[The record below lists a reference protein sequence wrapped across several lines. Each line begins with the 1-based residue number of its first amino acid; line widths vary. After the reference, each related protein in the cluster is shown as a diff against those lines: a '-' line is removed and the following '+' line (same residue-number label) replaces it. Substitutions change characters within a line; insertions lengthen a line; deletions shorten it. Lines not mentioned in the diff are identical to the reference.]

1 MSIKPAAF
9 IGALLASALAGAAPA
24 PVTVINGA
32 TIIHPS
38 KNGAAAV
45 EEGTTIVIAGD
56 KIQLA
61 GRGIT
66 LELPQG
72 AKIIDG
78 RGKFVIPGLVDSHVH
93 FFQSGNLYTRP
104 DAADFNAVVPYAQE
118 VARNKARLD
127 ATFKIWL
134 ANGVTGVADVGGP
147 FWNYDVRDRAV
158 ATAAAPRMVVA
169 GPLISMIADPPLD
182 LDDPPIIRIG
192 SPEEARALAE
202 RELKRNPDFIKVWFI
217 HQEGDDLAKQEA
229 IVKAAGDA
237 AHAAGKRLAVH
248 ATELLVAKAAL
259 RAGADILVHSV
270 FDEPVDD
277 EFIALLKERHAL
289 YCPTLF
295 VWTSYE
301 LVLSGQW
308 KATPE
313 EERSADPEILAAMDV
328 NKIPADK
335 RPERVAKFI
344 AERKPIEPPKVAM
357 ANLKRV
363 QEAGIPVVMGT
374 DAGNIGT
381 LHGPSIYREMR
392 LMAESGLTPLEVL
405 RSATWNAA
413 KTMGLEGKT
422 GEVQEGMLADLV
434 ILDADP
440 LADVMNLSHVYRT
453 IKGGVVYDPKELM
466 ESIR

>member
-1 MSIKPAAF
+1 
-9 IGALLASALAGAAPA
+9 
-24 PVTVINGA
+24 
-32 TIIHPS
+32 
-38 KNGAAAV
+38 
-45 EEGTTIVIAGD
+45 
-56 KIQLA
+56 
-61 GRGIT
+61 
-66 LELPQG
+66 
-72 AKIIDG
+72 
-78 RGKFVIPGLVDSHVH
+78 
-93 FFQSGNLYTRP
+93 
-104 DAADFNAVVPYAQE
+104 
-118 VARNKARLD
+118 
-127 ATFKIWL
+127 
-134 ANGVTGVADVGGP
+134 
-147 FWNYDVRDRAV
+147 
-158 ATAAAPRMVVA
+158 
-169 GPLISMIADPPLD
+169 
-182 LDDPPIIRIG
+182 
-192 SPEEARALAE
+192 
-202 RELKRNPDFIKVWFI
+202 
-217 HQEGDDLAKQEA
+217 
-229 IVKAAGDA
+229 
-237 AHAAGKRLAVH
+237 
-248 ATELLVAKAAL
+248 
-259 RAGADILVHSV
+259 VHSV

-363 QEAGIPVVMGT
+363 QDAGIPVVMGT

-453 IKGGVVYDPKELM
+453 IKGGVVYDPKELL